1 MKDSKLLYWG
11 EAADEVNKLID
22 AATLTAI
29 KQTDAK
35 KCNDCG
41 SLENR
46 ILGIF
51 GVAEILKDMITPEDD
66 AE

>member
-11 EAADEVNKLID
+11 EAANEVNKLID

-35 KCNDCG
+35 QCNDCG
-41 SLENR
+41 ALENR

>member
-1 MKDSKLLYWG
+1 MKDSKLLYWN
-11 EAADEVNKLID
+11 EAANEFNKLID
-22 AATLTAI
+22 AATLTTI

-51 GVAEILKDMITPEDD
+51 VVAEILKDMITPEDD

>member
-11 EAADEVNKLID
+11 EAADEFNKLID

-29 KQTDAK
+29 NQTDAK
-35 KCNDCG
+35 KCNDCC
-41 SLENR
+41 SLVNR

>member
-1 MKDSKLLYWG
+1 MEDSKLLYWG
-11 EAADEVNKLID
+11 EAVDEFNKLID
-22 AATLTAI
+22 AATLMAI
-29 KQTDAK
+29 KQTNAK
-35 KCNDCG
+35 QCNDCG
-41 SLENR
+41 ALANR